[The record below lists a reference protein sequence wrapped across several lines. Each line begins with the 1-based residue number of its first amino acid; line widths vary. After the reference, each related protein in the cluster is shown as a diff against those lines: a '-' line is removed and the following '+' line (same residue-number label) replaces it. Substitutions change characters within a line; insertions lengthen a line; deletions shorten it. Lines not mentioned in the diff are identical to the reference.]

1 MAYASLER
9 AATVEEWRPLS
20 CPTNTSILPRSF
32 TANSKAALGNLHLN
46 MQGLSKHALTRSLEN
61 QKFPF
66 LRKNWFTRKGYNAQ
80 LLHDLKGPIKMEPT
94 GKRDSN
100 AYSKKMT
107 ESKDELT
114 ILQEELN
121 NLIVRFVLR
130 ALRIYQST
138 RPELLRVN
146 EIALLVRNEIK
157 NVLTD
162 LTDQT
167 NTDNI
172 AKLAKEA
179 WAKENK
185 P

>member
-1 MAYASLER
+1 MRKQEAWQ
-9 AATVEEWRPLS
+9 TK
-20 CPTNTSILPRSF
+20 
-32 TANSKAALGNLHLN
+32 NSHL
-46 MQGLSKHALTRSLEN
+46 
-61 QKFPF
+61 
-66 LRKNWFTRKGYNAQ
+66 LRKNG
-80 LLHDLKGPIKMEPT
+80 LLEKAIMPNWYLTLKDRLKMEPT
-94 GKRDSN
+94 GKRDSI

-114 ILQEELN
+114 VLQEELN

-138 RPELLRVN
+138 RPEPLRVN

-162 LTDQT
+162 LNDLT
-167 NTDNI
+167 NTDAL

-179 WAKENK
+179 WAKETK
-185 P
+185 Q

>member
-1 MAYASLER
+1 MRHCYLTLKER
-9 AATVEEWRPLS
+9 L
-20 CPTNTSILPRSF
+20 
-32 TANSKAALGNLHLN
+32 
-46 MQGLSKHALTRSLEN
+46 
-61 QKFPF
+61 
-66 LRKNWFTRKGYNAQ
+66 
-80 LLHDLKGPIKMEPT
+80 KMEPT
-94 GKRDSN
+94 GKRDSI

-121 NLIVRFVLR
+121 NLVVRFVLR

-138 RPELLRVN
+138 RPEPLRVN

-162 LTDQT
+162 LNDQT
-167 NTDNI
+167 NTDLL
-172 AKLAKEA
+172 AKLAKED
-179 WAKENK
+179 WAKETK

>member
-1 MAYASLER
+1 MRKQEAWQTKNPHFLKKTGLLE
-9 AATVEEWRPLS
+9 
-20 CPTNTSILPRSF
+20 
-32 TANSKAALGNLHLN
+32 KAIMPNCY
-46 MQGLSKHALTRSLEN
+46 LT
-61 QKFPF
+61 
-66 LRKNWFTRKGYNAQ
+66 
-80 LLHDLKGPIKMEPT
+80 LKDRLKMEPT
-94 GKRDSN
+94 GKRDSI

-114 ILQEELN
+114 VLQEELN

-138 RPELLRVN
+138 RPEPLRVN

-162 LTDQT
+162 LNDQT
-167 NTDNI
+167 NTEAL

-179 WAKENK
+179 WAKETK
-185 P
+185 Q

>member
-1 MAYASLER
+1 
-9 AATVEEWRPLS
+9 
-20 CPTNTSILPRSF
+20 
-32 TANSKAALGNLHLN
+32 
-46 MQGLSKHALTRSLEN
+46 
-61 QKFPF
+61 
-66 LRKNWFTRKGYNAQ
+66 
-80 LLHDLKGPIKMEPT
+80 MEPT
-94 GKRDSN
+94 GIRDSI

-114 ILQEELN
+114 VLQEDLN

-138 RPELLRVN
+138 RPESLRVN

-167 NTDNI
+167 NTDAI
-172 AKLAKEA
+172 AKVAKEA
-179 WAKENK
+179 WAKENNQ
-185 P
+185 

>member
-1 MAYASLER
+1 
-9 AATVEEWRPLS
+9 
-20 CPTNTSILPRSF
+20 
-32 TANSKAALGNLHLN
+32 
-46 MQGLSKHALTRSLEN
+46 LEN
-61 QKFPF
+61 QKPPFP
-66 LRKNWFTRKGYNAQ
+66 KNDW
-80 LLHDLKGPIKMEPT
+80 LLEKALMRHYYLTLKERLKMEPT
-94 GKRDSN
+94 GKRDSF

-114 ILQEELN
+114 VLQEELN

-138 RPELLRVN
+138 RPEPLRVN

-162 LTDQT
+162 LNDQT
-167 NTDNI
+167 NTDAL
-172 AKLAKEA
+172 AKLAKET
-179 WAKENK
+179 WAKETK